1 MACKARLIY
10 GIQRKIKSINSFPYH
25 LLSAAIDS
33 KYSSVQDVL
42 KSTRSQLEREM
53 ALEDVSTVKDL
64 PAYNFL
70 RR

>member
-1 MACKARLIY
+1 MACKARLIH
-10 GIQRKIKSINSFPYH
+10 GIQRTIKSINYFMYH
-25 LLSAAIDS
+25 LLSAIDS